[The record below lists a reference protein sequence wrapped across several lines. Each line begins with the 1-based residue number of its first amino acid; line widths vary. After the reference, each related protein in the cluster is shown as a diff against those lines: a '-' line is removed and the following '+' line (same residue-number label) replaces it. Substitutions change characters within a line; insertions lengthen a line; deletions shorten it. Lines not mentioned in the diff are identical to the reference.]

1 MGIIPANP
9 GSLPD
14 VGRFSTGHRVRRQTS
29 IEPTMSQHAC
39 KWRQRLDLTLVAVR
53 ISESGNGYI

>member
-9 GSLPD
+9 GSLHD

-39 KWRQRLDLTLVAVR
+39 NLTLVAVR